1 MSAPHVIVIGA
12 GMGGLSAAADLAARG
27 ARVSVFERAENPG
40 GKMRQVEV
48 GGHGID
54 AGPTVF
60 TMRWI
65 FDGLFEAAGAR
76 VEDLLELHCA
86 DVLARHGW
94 MDGSALD
101 LHANLDA
108 SAAAIEA
115 FSDKKNA
122 QGYLDF
128 CARSER
134 VFTALKSTFI
144 AAQRPSAASLTM
156 RMGIKGLPVMLNTP
170 PTLTLWKS
178 LAQHFSDPRLRQLF
192 GRYSTYCGSSPML
205 APATLMLVAHV
216 EQEGVWQVKGGM
228 IEVARAM
235 QSLGERHGAEFAF
248 EQHVAEIRTHRG
260 EACGITLADGKRV
273 DADAVVFNGDVN
285 ALASGRLGAQVER
298 AVKGV
303 APAERS
309 LSALIWCSRAK
320 PSGFDLVHHNVFFGD
335 DYDDEFDAIFKQRG
349 VTAAPT
355 VYLCAQDR
363 GAGNPPDGAERILLL
378 VNAPADGDS
387 QNFAED
393 FVASIDARA
402 ETVMRKCGLTLAHE
416 QRESTTPEGFEAL
429 FPASG
434 GALYGRATHGPFAT
448 FERPGAATKIPGL
461 YVAGGSAHPGPGI
474 PMATMSGRLAAE
486 QVADQLNL
494 R

>member
-1 MSAPHVIVIGA
+1 MNAPHVIVVGA
-12 GMGGLSAAADLAARG
+12 GMGGLSAAADLATRG
-27 ARVSVFERAENPG
+27 ARVSVFERASNPG
-40 GKMRQVEV
+40 GKMRQVDV

-76 VEDLLELHCA
+76 VEDLLELQSA

-101 LHANLDA
+101 LFADLDA

-115 FSDKKNA
+115 FSDAKNA

-128 CARSER
+128 CARSQR
-134 VFTALKSTFI
+134 VFSALKSTFI

-156 RMGIKGLPVMLNTP
+156 RMGLKGLPVMLNTP

-216 EQEGVWQVKGGM
+216 EQDGVWQVKGGM

-248 EQHVAEIRTHRG
+248 DQHVAEIRTHRG
-260 EACGITLADGKRV
+260 AACGITLADGTQV

-285 ALASGRLGAQVER
+285 ALASGRMGPAVTR
-298 AVKGV
+298 AVSGV
-303 APAERS
+303 TANERS
-309 LSALIWCSRAK
+309 LSALIWCSRAR
-320 PSGFDLVHHNVFFGD
+320 PTGVELVHHNVFFGD
-335 DYDDEFDAIFKQRG
+335 DYNDEFDAIFRQRD
-349 VTAAPT
+349 VTATPT

-363 GAGNPPDGAERILLL
+363 GAGETPHGAERMLLL

-387 QNFAED
+387 QAFAED
-393 FVASIDARA
+393 YVEQIEARA
-402 ETVMRKCGLTLAHE
+402 QKVMKKCGLTLAHE
-416 QRESTTPEGFEAL
+416 QRESTTPRGFEEL

-448 FERPGAATKIPGL
+448 FERPGAATKTRGL

-486 QVADQLNL
+486 QVAADLNL